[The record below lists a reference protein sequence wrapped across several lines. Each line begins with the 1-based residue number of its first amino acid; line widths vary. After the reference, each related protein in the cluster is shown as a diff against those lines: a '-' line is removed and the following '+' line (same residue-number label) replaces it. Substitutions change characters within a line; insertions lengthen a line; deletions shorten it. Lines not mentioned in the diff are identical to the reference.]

1 MASVVI
7 GVVGKKRAGKDTF
20 AARLVERGFTRVA
33 FADPLKETMADLD
46 PWVRIEADEAGLLY
60 GPGTVLAHNGP
71 EFVRLTAILKAVGW
85 DVAKQFREV
94 RRLLQ
99 AHGVAIREHVD
110 PDVWIY
116 VAKDRIDAI
125 PGPVVITDVRF
136 RNEADA
142 VEEWGGNTVRVL
154 RPGLEST
161 DAHVSETELDDYVSH
176 FDIVNDGTVSDLRA
190 KADDLLRNPEI
201 AWPLAAYR

>member
-7 GVVGKKRAGKDTF
+7 GITGKKHSGKDTF

-33 FADPLKETMADLD
+33 FADPLKETLADLD

-99 AHGVAIREHVD
+99 AHGVAMREHVD
-110 PDVWIY
+110 QWVWIE
-116 VAKDRIDAI
+116 AAERRIEEI

-136 RNEADA
+136 PNEAGYIA
-142 VEEWGGNTVRVL
+142 RHGVTVRVV
-154 RPGLEST
+154 RPGQTNT
-161 DAHVSETELDDYVSH
+161 DPHVSETALADAPTSFSVL
-176 FDIVNDGTVSDLRA
+176 NDSTIEALHA
-190 KADDLLRNPEI
+190 KADE
-201 AWPLAAYR
+201 LAALVG